1 MAQKSVPFIILDN
14 GGKTFDRYT
23 FAVEPYP
30 HTVFEF
36 TLSENADSPQG
47 VCQMSRPIKCDM
59 NDYRSNMDTSFNNE
73 VEIPLKAVPKEV
85 FRKINGIVEELS
97 EKICQL
103 TDSEILVFDKMPEKT
118 KYVVA
123 KHSLARGGECLGY
136 IDKERKNNQG
146 PWVTIGVLFAPGC
159 DPKNTPVSVHI
170 SDLRPATRKDFDRF
184 RVMCPKDFVEEKEKN
199 GIER

>member
-1 MAQKSVPFIILDN
+1 MAQKSLPFIILDN

-36 TLSENADSPQG
+36 DLSHNADSPQG
-47 VCQMSRPIKCDM
+47 VCQMSRTIKCDM

-85 FRKINGIVEELS
+85 LRKINGIVEELS
-97 EKICQL
+97 EKVCQL
-103 TDSEILVFDKMPEKT
+103 TDSEILVFDKMPKKT

-123 KHSLARGGECLGY
+123 KHSQDLQGECLGY

-146 PWVTIGVLFAPGC
+146 PWVTIGVLSAPGS

-184 RVMCPKDFVEEKEKN
+184 RVMCPIDFVERKEDK
-199 GIER
+199 GRER

>member
-1 MAQKSVPFIILDN
+1 MSQKSIPFLILDN

-23 FAVEPYP
+23 FVVEPYP

-59 NDYRSNMDTSFNNE
+59 NDYRSNMNTYFNNE

-85 FRKINGIVEELS
+85 FCKINGIVEELS
-97 EKICQL
+97 EKVCQL
-103 TDSEILVFDKMPEKT
+103 TDSEILVFDKFPEKT

-123 KHSLARGGECLGY
+123 KHSPALQGECLGY

-146 PWVTIGVLFAPGC
+146 PLVTIGVLAAPGS
-159 DPKNTPVSVHI
+159 DPKNTPISVHI
-170 SDLRPATRKDFDRF
+170 RDLRPATRKDFDRF
-184 RVMCPKDFVEEKEKN
+184 RVMCPNDFAETREN
-199 GIER
+199 TFTER